1 MGRTTSDTGAL
12 AYTQAA
18 ARAAK
23 ISRRPDAMPMAPG
36 NTEELDA
43 VRHSRKTG
51 SRVADGS
58 AAMAEW
64 IYQMAVSGD

>member
-1 MGRTTSDTGAL
+1 
-12 AYTQAA
+12 
-18 ARAAK
+18 
-23 ISRRPDAMPMAPG
+23 MPMAPG
-36 NTEELDA
+36 NTEELGA

-64 IYQMAVSGD
+64 IYLMAVSGD